1 MLDETAR
8 RYKSL
13 LIDILTTK
21 LLEVVERPSSPFLK
35 LLRLIN
41 LEPLINSFYFANS
54 LSKTKLIHEAI
65 FGKHQTAKGVLLVF
79 DCISAM

>member
-21 LLEVVERPSSPFLK
+21 LLEVVERPGSSFLK
-35 LLRLIN
+35 LLTVIN
-41 LEPLINSFYFANS
+41 FQPINSFYFANS